1 MLQLFKNLFSGAKKM
16 NITQIADHYFVSPQI
31 SIEEVAA
38 AKAQGFQTIVCNRPD
53 NEEPNQVNSDKVA
66 AACAE
71 HGLDF
76 VFLPM
81 QGPAFGPE
89 YLPQV
94 QALVNDKKKV
104 LAYCRS
110 GNRSSI
116 LFNAAM
122 NG

>member
-1 MLQLFKNLFSGAKKM
+1 M
-16 NITQIADHYFVSPQI
+16 NMTQIADNYFVAPQL
-31 SIEEVAA
+31 SVDDVSA
-38 AKAQGFQTIVCNRPD
+38 AKAQGFTTIMCNRPD
-53 NEEPNQVNSDKVA
+53 NEEPNQVNSDKMA

-71 HGLDF
+71 QGLDF

-81 QGPAFGPE
+81 QGPSFGPD

-94 QALVNDKKKV
+94 QALVNDNKKV